1 MMLMQQL
8 LNSFNKGVRVD
19 FKSKRRLL
27 EPKVVESLLTIL
39 FWMPGIIQEFY
50 HFLKC
55 S

>member
-19 FKSKRRLL
+19 FKIKRRLL
-27 EPKVVESLLTIL
+27 EPKVVESLSIL
-39 FWMPGIIQEFY
+39 FWMLGIIQEFY